1 MRRFWG
7 WLRRTCKLLFW
18 VIFLVLIQTS
28 SGSLSSDQGEGV
40 RAFTRAIEFDYV
52 SWTLNAIF
60 VKISQ
65 SALGT
70 YTYLPEDARHQL
82 VLDYLQLVA
91 NIQND
96 EVQLSMVYAD
106 PNIKD
111 PRTVSTPLIE
121 RLNVLYQQRRYL
133 APLAEAILQN
143 QLSATVAEMS
153 LTLGGQPIPPVLYH
167 STPLPMALIVSPRNT
182 IRQDQDISLSP
193 DLTVDQQVILEN
205 KVDRALDVS
214 SLVVPVGGIG
224 VYPTMVEQTTD
235 LNWLSEVISHEWVHN
250 YLTLRPL
257 GINYEASPEM
267 RTINETTASIAGIE
281 IGRALIARYYP
292 ELLPPPPLP
301 PPPPSEETTEPPP
314 KPEFDFRAEMHE
326 TRVTVDNLLGE
337 GKIIEAE
344 TYMETRRVFFWDHGY
359 LIRKLN
365 QAYFA
370 FYGAYAD
377 QPGGAAGED
386 PVGTAVRAL
395 RAHSSSLVDFIH
407 RISWLS
413 SYEQLQQAVQEI
425 GK

>member
-1 MRRFWG
+1 MRRFWS
-7 WLRRTCKLLFW
+7 WLRRTFKLLLW

-28 SGSLSSDQGEGV
+28 SGSFSSVQGEGV

-60 VKISQ
+60 VKINQ

-70 YTYLPEDARHQL
+70 YTYLPEDTRHQL
-82 VLDYLQLVA
+82 VLDYLQLVTI
-91 NIQND
+91 IQND
-96 EVQLSMVYAD
+96 ETQLSMVYAD
-106 PNIKD
+106 PNVKD
-111 PRTVSTPLIE
+111 PGAVSTPLIE
-121 RLNVLYQQRRYL
+121 KLNSLYRQRSYL

-143 QLSATVAEMS
+143 QLSATVAEMG

-205 KVDRALDVS
+205 KVDRAMDVS

-301 PPPPSEETTEPPP
+301 TPPPGEGTTEPPP
-314 KPEFDFRAEMHE
+314 LPEFDFRAEMHE
-326 TRVTVDNLLGE
+326 TRVTVDNLLTE
-337 GKIIEAE
+337 DNIFEAE

-413 SYEQLQQAVQEI
+413 SYGQLQQAVQEI
-425 GK
+425 SK